1 MIIPCQNRSSMR
13 DSKVPAMMA
22 TYKILKS
29 IAHDIGHS
37 FCSALNYY
45 GNDYVLGH
53 LLGIAR
59 STGLST
65 FSVDLLTRSAE
76 PKEFLIPPV
85 AESVTAYREWFRSQ
99 VATRISPKNVVR
111 AARTTIRFDLQ
122 TTRSYEHDSRYV
134 ESPFECILEILDDRG
149 KKYEAKVSGWWS
161 PECRALATQN

>member
-1 MIIPCQNRSSMR
+1 LG
-13 DSKVPAMMA
+13 
-22 TYKILKS
+22 TL
-29 IAHDIGHS
+29 
-37 FCSALNYY
+37 SAAPLNYY

-85 AESVTAYREWFRSQ
+85 AESITAYREWFRSQ
-99 VATRISPKNVVR
+99 VATRISLKNVVR
-111 AARTTIRFDLQ
+111 AARMTIKFDLQ
-122 TTRSYEHDSRYV
+122 TRRSYEHDSRYV
-134 ESPFECILEILDDRG
+134 ESPYECILEILDDRG
-149 KKYEAKVSGWWS
+149 KKYKAKVSGWWF